1 MNKNTALVVAA
12 AVTKYYDRVT
22 ATSVQMPDSEYYIV
36 KVVNNRWQTV
46 DTFDTTLS
54 VQQVYPTREGWVAS
68 MQEVKDRVKERMTHA
83 GTLAYRAFE
92 G

>member
-1 MNKNTALVVAA
+1 MNKNVAILVATAISNQ
-12 AVTKYYDRVT
+12 YERVT
-22 ATSVQMPDSEYYIV
+22 ATAIRMPDSEYYII
-36 KVVNNRWQTV
+36 KVVNKRWGST
-46 DTFDTTLS
+46 DTFDTNLS
-54 VQQVYPTREGWVAS
+54 IQQLYPTREGWAAS